1 MPVALAKVAK
11 KIRAKKGG
19 KLDQLSVRHTNK
31 LNRATQREAKLRRL
45 EASRSKAREPELV
58 RVGYFKIAIRDAIEP
73 LSISQTRDLIEQWV
87 HRNDGEL
94 SELQKARRP
103 GRSPSTKED
112 LLKQNVAREIEEF
125 RTGFY
130 VPDLQDWANIE
141 WLQRWDGS
149 VGALAQIRF
158 RRIAREDSE
167 DSSNA
172 DL

>member
-1 MPVALAKVAK
+1 MPIALAKVAK

-19 KLDQLSVRHTNK
+19 RLDQLSVRHTNK

-45 EASRSKAREPELV
+45 EASRSKTREPELV
-58 RVGYFKIAIRDAIEP
+58 RVGYFKVATKDTTEP
-73 LSISQTRDLIEQWV
+73 LSIPQTRDLIERWV
-87 HRNDGEL
+87 HRNDEEL
-94 SELQKARRP
+94 CELQKARRP
-103 GRSPSTKED
+103 GRPPSAKED
-112 LLKQNVAREIEEF
+112 SLKQSIAREMEEF

-158 RRIAREDSE
+158 KRIAREDSE
-167 DSSNA
+167 AS
-172 DL
+172 

>member
-45 EASRSKAREPELV
+45 EASRSKARDPELV
-58 RVGYFKIAIRDAIEP
+58 RVGYFKVATKDTAEP
-73 LSISQTRDLIEQWV
+73 LGISQIRDLIERWV
-87 HRNDGEL
+87 HRNDEEL
-94 SELQKARRP
+94 AGLQRARRP
-103 GRSPSTKED
+103 GRPPSTEGG
-112 LLKQNVAREIEEF
+112 LLKQRIVREMEEF

-167 DSSNA
+167 ASSEM

>member
-1 MPVALAKVAK
+1 MPIALAKVAK

-45 EASRSKAREPELV
+45 EASRSKTRGPELV
-58 RVGYFKIAIRDAIEP
+58 RVGYFKVAMKDATEP
-73 LSISQTRDLIEQWV
+73 LSVPQIRDLIEQ
-87 HRNDGEL
+87 NDGEL
-94 SELQKARRP
+94 SGLQEARRP

-112 LLKQNVAREIEEF
+112 LLKQSIAREIEEF

-158 RRIAREDSE
+158 RRITREDSE
-167 DSSNA
+167 DSSKM